1 MLLNQTKSAEIP
13 ANLSDAKLIDLIID
27 SIQDVKG
34 KNIVVLDLRALK
46 DAPADYYIVCE
57 GDSNTQIRAIGERV
71 DLRVKAETGWR
82 PYHTEGKGT
91 GRWVLVDYG
100 NILVHVFHP
109 EARAYYDI
117 EDLWSDAKITRY
129 ENL

>member
-1 MLLNQTKSAEIP
+1 MSQTKSAVIP

-46 DAPADYYIVCE
+46 EAPADYYIVCE

-71 DLRVKAETGWR
+71 DLRVRTQTGWR

-117 EDLWSDAKITRY
+117 EDLWSDAKIRSY